1 MVEYEKL
8 DAYLYGGA
16 MVIPVGLLVYYA
28 YASDFQA
35 QGRYIM
41 PMALPFSIL

>member
-1 MVEYEKL
+1 MVER
-8 DAYLYGGA
+8 

-41 PMALPFSIL
+41 PMALHFSIL